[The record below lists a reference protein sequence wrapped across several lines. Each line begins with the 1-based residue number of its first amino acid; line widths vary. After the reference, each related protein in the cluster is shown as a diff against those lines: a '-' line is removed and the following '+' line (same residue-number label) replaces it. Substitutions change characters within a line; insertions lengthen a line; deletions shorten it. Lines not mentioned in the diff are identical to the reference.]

1 MFFQLSENKCKNL
14 RREFHSSSKI
24 KSEKNCHDCKRN
36 VQNFLER
43 IDRKEGEKKKEEE
56 VEESIC

>member
-1 MFFQLSENKCKNL
+1 M
-14 RREFHSSSKI
+14 REFHSSSKI

-43 IDRKEGEKKKEEE
+43 IDRIEGEKEKEEE